1 MLASKRQNGLRSSK
15 KRRLDHYHD
24 LDPVE
29 IAAIHFVKNLKIKPE
44 PLAQESRISSISDN
58 LLYSMKKQLEVTNKA
73 KTFFF
78 SGLERSIVDQIILVQ
93 SKSFPD
99 M

>member
-1 MLASKRQNGLRSSK
+1 MVFDLRK

-58 LLYSMKKQLEVTNKA
+58 LLYSMKKQLEVTIKA
-73 KTFFF
+73 KTFL
-78 SGLERSIVDQIILVQ
+78 SLEALRDQ
-93 SKSFPD
+93 